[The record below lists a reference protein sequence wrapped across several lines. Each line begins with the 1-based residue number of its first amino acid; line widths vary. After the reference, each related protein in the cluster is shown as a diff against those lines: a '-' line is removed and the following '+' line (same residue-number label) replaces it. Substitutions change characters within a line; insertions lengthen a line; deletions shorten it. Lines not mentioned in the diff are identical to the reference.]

1 MVFSSEIFLY
11 IFLPIVIILYN
22 LVGRRLKNICLFLA
36 SLFFYAWGEPVYVLL
51 LLLSIAV
58 NYAMGLLFDVF
69 NNNGTAK
76 KIVLII
82 ACIGNICFLGY
93 FKYIAFIII
102 NLNRLGF
109 DLVVPDVKLPIGIS
123 FYTFQILS
131 YVIDAYRGRVK
142 IQHNILSLG
151 LYVSLFPQLI
161 AGPIVRYSD
170 IEKEIDKRSTTAEDF
185 YLGAKRFM
193 FGFAKK
199 VVIADTVCMIADN
212 AFLATDLSMNMAWLG
227 IMAYAAQIYFDFS
240 GYSDMAIGL
249 GHMFGFHFSENFN
262 YPYISKSIKEF
273 WRRWHISLGSWF
285 RDYVYIPMGGSRC
298 SKARTYFNLIFVF
311 ALTGLWHGASWN
323 FVAWGLYYAF
333 FLVLERMLGNFSEKI
348 PAIIKHAYAVVVI
361 LVGWVFFRAEGL
373 AAAFHYIRAM
383 FSFKIDKSPLISLSR
398 EGVFMLIVAII
409 LCMPVYKSIE
419 KVTEKKQWITDV
431 MAVLCFM
438 LGIMYMVG
446 VGFSPFL
453 YYRF

>member
-1 MVFSSEIFLY
+1 MVFSSEIFLF

-58 NYAMGLLFDVF
+58 NYVMGLLFDVF
-69 NNNGTAK
+69 NNKGTAK

-82 ACIGNICFLGY
+82 ACMGNICFLGY
-93 FKYIAFIII
+93 FKYIVFIII
-102 NLNRLGF
+102 NLNRLG
-109 DLVVPDVKLPIGIS
+109 LNLSVPDVKLPIGIS

-142 IQHNILSLG
+142 IQHNILRLG

-199 VVIADTVCMIADN
+199 VVIADTVCMIADT

-298 SKARTYFNLIFVF
+298 SKVRTYFNLIFVF

-333 FLVLERMLGNFSEKI
+333 FLVLERMLGNFPEKI

-373 AAAFHYIRAM
+373 AAAFNYIRAM
-383 FSFKIDKSPLISLSR
+383 FSFKIDKSPLISISS

-419 KVTEKKQWITDV
+419 KATEKKQWITDI

-446 VGFSPFL
+446 AGFSPFL

>member
-1 MVFSSEIFLY
+1 MVFSSEVFLF
-11 IFLPIVIILYN
+11 IFLPIIIIVYH
-22 LVGRRLKNICLFLA
+22 LVGRRFKNICLFLA

-51 LLLSIAV
+51 LLASIAV
-58 NYAMGLLFDVF
+58 NYVVGLLFDVF
-69 NNNGTAK
+69 RHKVTAK
-76 KIVLII
+76 KIVLVI

-93 FKYIAFIII
+93 FKYITFLVM
-102 NLNRLGF
+102 NLNRLGTN
-109 DLVVPDVKLPIGIS
+109 LLVPDVKLPIGIS

-170 IEKEIDKRSTTAEDF
+170 IEKEIDKRSSTAEDF

-199 VVIADTVCMIADN
+199 VVIADTVCKIADT

-227 IMAYAAQIYFDFS
+227 IIAYAAQIYFDFS

-249 GHMFGFHFSENFN
+249 GRMFGFHFSENFN

-333 FLVLERMLGNFSEKI
+333 FLVLERIFGNFFEKI
-348 PAIIKHAYAVVVI
+348 PAIIKHVYAVVVI

-373 AAAFHYIRAM
+373 TAAFHYIRAM
-383 FSFKIDKSPLISLSR
+383 VSFEIDQSPFISISI
-398 EGVFMLIVAII
+398 EGAFMLIVAI
-409 LCMPVYKSIE
+409 LLSMPVYKGIE
-419 KVTEKKQWITDV
+419 RVTEKKQWITDI

-446 VGFSPFL
+446 AGFSPFL